1 MNFLF
6 QQSAKVKS
14 LIDRLTALQLQQAK
28 PTIPDRPRLK
38 DYLATMK
45 PDTWGSTKV
54 DENIYRS
61 SPIPNMN
68 HAYYHSM
75 PTSIQPSL
83 PMPYAPPPSLVQPMP
98 FAYQPSGYSQPHS
111 NFIPSPAM
119 HYNPH
124 PPAQPYPI
132 YPPASTQTIP
142 MHQPALQNPSMYQYS
157 RPPLPAKFDPY
168 RPQPVGA
175 YDIPTTQPPSFL
187 NPQDVYRPGGLLGM
201 TQQPM
206 STANYDP
213 NQYVQ
218 YIPSSAA
225 SSFSNLSIN
234 PMSNH

>member
-6 QQSAKVKS
+6 QQRAKIKS
-14 LIDRLTALQLQQAK
+14 LIDRLTTLQQQQQQVK

-68 HAYYHSM
+68 NAYYHSM
-75 PTSIQPSL
+75 PASNRLLPNIPKEQEPIQPSL
-83 PMPYAPPPSLVQPMP
+83 PMPYAPPPSLVQPIP
-98 FAYQPSGYSQPHS
+98 FAY
-111 NFIPSPAM
+111 
-119 HYNPH
+119 
-124 PPAQPYPI
+124 QPYPI

-142 MHQPALQNPSMYQYS
+142 MYQPALQNPSMYQYP

-175 YDIPTTQPPSFL
+175 YDIPTTQPPSFV

-201 TQQPM
+201 TQRPM
-206 STANYDP
+206 TNPNYDP

-225 SSFSNLSIN
+225 SAFSNLSIN